1 MRKLV
6 SVTVAVMFLFLASP
20 FVSVM
25 AYSSPSDGGGS
36 HNTGSV
42 LQLAVG
48 TPTSPGVITYAGNQ
62 MWMQSGG
69 QLVEM
74 LVGGAPAAQGGDL
87 SYNLVAKV
95 TGLRA
100 SGTFSMKLSDSQDGV
115 SMKAL
120 GRVVG
125 YIPSVCFP
133 NYDTPNA
140 LGQCA
145 SSDSSGI
152 PAFFEAYLVGSLN
165 MGGQTTQLNG
175 VFLVESGI
183 LNPFGGPIVISAADN
198 SIVIVATYSRSTVD
212 WKGVQ
217 LAGVVSGT
225 FNNAP
230 VSGSF
235 MQTVNAHEDLVTGM
249 ERELGTVSF
258 VGMSIS
264 SLNAQGRFSGLS
276 TTPTTGTMD
285 CSSMMGLPPGTCTAT
300 ALNSTGTF
308 MMQAQDGTRM
318 TGTYG
323 IYWPAPS
330 IVFGGQIYATVY
342 QPDNHS

>member
-1 MRKLV
+1 M

-20 FVSVM
+20 VVSVM

-36 HNTGSV
+36 HNSGSA

-48 TPTSPGVITYAGNQ
+48 TASSPGAITYAGNQ

-69 QLVEM
+69 KLVEM
-74 LVGGAPAAQGGDL
+74 LVGGVPTAQGGDL
-87 SYNLVAKV
+87 SYVLIAKV
-95 TGLRA
+95 TGLSA
-100 SGTFSMKLSDSQDGV
+100 SGILTLKLTDSQDGV
-115 SMKAL
+115 SMKAT

-125 YIPSVCFP
+125 YVPSVCFP
-133 NYDTPNA
+133 NYDTPNV

-152 PAFFEAYLVGSLN
+152 PAFFEAHLVGSLN
-165 MGGQTTQLNG
+165 IGGQTTALNG

-198 SIVIVATYSRSTVD
+198 SIVIVASYSRSTVD
-212 WKGVQ
+212 WMGVQ
-217 LAGVVSGT
+217 LTGLVSGT
-225 FNNAP
+225 FNNAQ

-235 MQTVNAHEDLVTGM
+235 MQTVNAHEDLVTGT

-264 SLNAQGRFSGLS
+264 SLNAQGHFSGTS

-285 CSSMMGLPPGTCTAT
+285 CSTLMQLPPGTCTAT
-300 ALNSTGTF
+300 ALSSTGTF
-308 MMQAQDGTRM
+308 VMQGQSGTRI
-318 TGTYG
+318 TGTYD

-330 IVFGGQIYATVY
+330 IVFGGQISATVF
-342 QPDNHS
+342 QPSQHS

>member
-1 MRKLV
+1 M
-6 SVTVAVMFLFLASP
+6 AVMFLFLASP
-20 FVSVM
+20 FVSVI
-25 AYSSPSDGGGS
+25 AYSAPSDGGGS
-36 HNTGSV
+36 HNSGSA
-42 LQLAVG
+42 LTLGVG

-62 MWMQSGG
+62 MWRQSGG

-74 LVGGAPAAQGGDL
+74 LVGGVPAAQSGDL
-87 SYNLVAKV
+87 SYNLVARV
-95 TGLRA
+95 TGLSA
-100 SGTFSMKLSDSQDGV
+100 SGTFSLKLSDSQDGV
-115 SMKAL
+115 LMNAL

-125 YIPSVCFP
+125 YVPSVCFP

-165 MGGQTTQLNG
+165 MGGQTTALNG
-175 VFLVESGI
+175 VFLVETGI
-183 LNPFGGPIVISAADN
+183 LNPFGGPIVISAVDN
-198 SIVIVATYSRSTVD
+198 SIVIVATYSRSNVD
-212 WKGVQ
+212 WQGVQ

-235 MQTVNAHEDLVTGM
+235 MQTVNAHEDLVTGT
-249 ERELGTVSF
+249 ETELGSVSL

-264 SLNAQGRFSGLS
+264 SLNAQGHFSGSS

-285 CSSMMGLPPGTCTAT
+285 CSAIMGLPPGTCTAT
-300 ALNSTGTF
+300 ALSSTGTF
-308 MMQAQDGTRM
+308 MMQGQDGTRM
-318 TGTYG
+318 TGAYG

-330 IVFGGQIYATVY
+330 IVFGGQISATVY
-342 QPDNHS
+342 QPNPHS